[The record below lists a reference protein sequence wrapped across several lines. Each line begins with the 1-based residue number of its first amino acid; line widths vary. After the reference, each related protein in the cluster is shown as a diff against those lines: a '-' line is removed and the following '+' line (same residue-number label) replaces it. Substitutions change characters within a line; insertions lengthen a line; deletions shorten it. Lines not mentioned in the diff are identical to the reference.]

1 MTGVS
6 LATGGMVSPAIT
18 PACPTAA
25 QIADAV
31 WDEDLT
37 THTTA
42 KSAGWFVRKI
52 RATTEAFMG
61 MLQ

>member
-6 LATGGMVSPAIT
+6 LVTGGMVSPAIT
-18 PACPTAA
+18 GSAPTAA

-37 THTTA
+37 THNTPD
-42 KSAGWFVRKI
+42 SAGWFAKLI
-52 RATTEAFMG
+52 KSCG
-61 MLQ
+61 W